1 MENDLN
7 QTCETVENFVQK
19 QTDYFMSVD
28 ESIRNDLNQE
38 TRELF
43 EIIKKKEQIECLYMS
58 LRSDFSN
65 KR

>member
-28 ESIRNDLNQE
+28 
-38 TRELF
+38 TRSNTDH
-43 EIIKKKEQIECLYMS
+43 LY
-58 LRSDFSN
+58 LLQ
-65 KR
+65 